1 MSLPTPV
8 HRIVLAA
15 LSWAIAALAAGS
27 GMHALAQGTPSTD
40 ASSPAPIGSSS
51 ALPGAPAGGSALP
64 APPANT
70 QLPGVDPRQCGTSKH
85 SALCAEGRWARFAHM
100 KVDVRVGSFNGA
112 YAIEHTGSGEAH
124 ATSLE
129 RMEGKTQAGEAV
141 IVSEDAFAFR
151 SRRTS
156 ASLDDM
162 LDQIMTS
169 PIVFSELAAILL
181 EAAVPEGP
189 AAIGPAQAIRSGNAT
204 QFVLTQAPGGA
215 VLYGPPWSVSGSARR
230 GDADAI
236 VFDLEFRYRPVD
248 EAGRVARSGTE
259 TARLTGTARYAP
271 LRERLPDTFDLV
283 GWKLVRAGALLG
295 DAKTLGEARQ
305 MAGAR

>member
-1 MSLPTPV
+1 MHLPDTAF
-8 HRIVLAA
+8 RAVLAV
-15 LSWAIAALAAGS
+15 LPWAVAILAAGA
-27 GMHALAQGTPSTD
+27 GTQALAQGAPSTD
-40 ASSPAPIGSSS
+40 AAGSVANPLPA
-51 ALPGAPAGGSALP
+51 APAGGSTLP
-64 APPANT
+64 AAPSNL

-100 KVDVRVGSFNGA
+100 KVDVRVGAFNGA
-112 YAIEHTGSGEAH
+112 YTIEHTGSGEAH

-181 EAAVPEGP
+181 DAALPEGP
-189 AAIGPAQAIRSGNAT
+189 DGIGRTQAIKAGNAT

-215 VLYGPPWSVSGSARR
+215 VLYGPPWSVTGSVRR
-230 GDADAI
+230 GDADAV
-236 VFDLEFRYRPVD
+236 VFELEFRYRPVD

-259 TARLTGTARYAP
+259 TARLTGATRYGPARD
-271 LRERLPDTFDLV
+271 RLPDTFDLV
-283 GWKLVRAGALLG
+283 GWKLVRAGAVLG
-295 DAKTLGEARQ
+295 DAKTLAEARQ
-305 MAGAR
+305 MAGVR